1 VWRRWAGRHPTGID
15 RVCLAYLEHFE
26 RNAQAVV
33 QHRRV
38 RKILDRESSSVIF
51 GLLAEPGGD
60 FRKAL
65 IRAALRFGT
74 RRACEGRDRVYLNI
88 GHTGLD
94 DEDFRKW
101 VHRANVRPVYFV
113 HDLIPITHPEFCRAG
128 EYDKHVE
135 RLRTVLETAA
145 GVIVNSQ
152 ATLHDLAN
160 FARAQSSSP
169 PPAIA
174 APLGSDAL
182 TSSPSGGE
190 REPPTFVVLGTIEAR
205 KNHLMLLHVWSRIAR
220 QLGRDAPRLLVIGQR
235 GWECEQVFDLLER
248 SDLLKGIVVEINR
261 CDDASLAA
269 HLAQARAL
277 LFPSLLEGYGLPLVE
292 ALQSGTPVIAS
303 DLPVFREIAGR
314 IPDYLDPLD
323 GPAWERAI
331 LEYSK
336 KRSPARMSQLG
347 RIKDF
352 NPPTWRR
359 HFAAVDSW
367 LVGLS
372 TNEAAQSRAAN
383 PSTRLETADSLAS
396 PPRTRHRS
404 TSTRRK
410 SL

>member
-1 VWRRWAGRHPTGID
+1 MWRRWAGRHPTGID
-15 RVCLAYLEHFE
+15 RVCLAYLEHFG

-38 RKILDRESSSVIF
+38 RKILDRESSTVLF
-51 GLLAEPGGD
+51 GLLAEPCRD
-60 FRKAL
+60 FRKTL
-65 IRAALRFGT
+65 IRVALRFGT
-74 RRACEGRDRVYLNI
+74 RRSCDGRDRVYLNV
-88 GHTGLD
+88 GHTGLH
-94 DEDFRKW
+94 DEGFRLW
-101 VHRANVRPVYFV
+101 VRRANVRPVYFV
-113 HDLIPITHPEFCRAG
+113 HDLIPITHPEFCRVG
-128 EYDKHVE
+128 EYNKHLE
-135 RLRTVLETAA
+135 RMRTVLGTAA
-145 GVIVNSQ
+145 GVIANSQ
-152 ATLHDLAN
+152 ATLHDLAH
-160 FARAQSSSP
+160 FARSEDSSP

-174 APLGSDAL
+174 ALLGSHAL
-182 TSSPSGGE
+182 TLSPKSSE
-190 REPPTFVVLGTIEAR
+190 REPPSFVVLGTIEAR
-205 KNHLMLLHVWSRIAR
+205 KNHLMLLHVWSRIVR
-220 QLGRDAPRLLVIGQR
+220 QLGSNAPRLLVIGQR

-261 CDDASLAA
+261 CDDATLAA

-292 ALQSGTPVIAS
+292 ALQSGTPVIVS
-303 DLPVFREIAGR
+303 DLPVFREIAGE

-323 GPAWERAI
+323 GPAWERAV

-336 KRSPARMSQLG
+336 NHSGARLSQLK
-347 RIKDF
+347 RIEGF
-352 NPPTWRR
+352 EPPTWRG

-367 LVGLS
+367 LAGLS
-372 TNEAAQSRAAN
+372 TNGAAQSRSAS